1 MSPDLAS
8 DTPFDF
14 EMYTDCSGQRSPQ
27 EEHIVGNNAGSNL
40 KAKGIFFLSVSLKGY
55 ANLKNKFNEP
65 F

>member
-14 EMYTDCSGQRSPQ
+14 EIYTDCSGQGSPQ
-27 EEHIVGNNAGSNL
+27 EKHIVGNNAGSNQ
-40 KAKGIFFLSVSLKGY
+40 KAEGISYQYLQKGF
-55 ANLKNKFNEP
+55 ANLKNKFSEP